1 MFSRR
6 QYTSKVNFEND
17 ALKADEKSR
26 ETGKRILEYLLMK
39 EKDIE
44 KTKKP
49 RIRKAFL
56 FAPRAGFEPATN
68 RLTADRSTTELP
80 RNMSINRHKMDAKI
94 THDCKNANSPRKF
107 FPTRHA
113 TANRQLL

>member
-94 THDCKNANSPRKF
+94 THD
-107 FPTRHA
+107 
-113 TANRQLL
+113 